1 VRDIMFD
8 ALLRQIKDRL
18 LASVAEMLNIP
29 PNLVTAFSLILGGL
43 TVVFYPEKALPCR
56 LNILDPKLVFRWI
69 GWRHCPS
76 SPTPDR
82 SGRIS

>member
-1 VRDIMFD
+1 MFD

-43 TVVFYPEKALPCR
+43 TVVFYPEKVLPYR

-69 GWRHCPS
+69 GWRHRPS